1 MANDSQRDKA
11 RAIFGKTFFENS
23 KALPNPKNAAAALQK
38 RANDRPI
45 PTYKVGGVVKKN
57 TPPQPTAAEREADR
71 KRREEYAKM
80 KVTKEQGEAIT
91 RGNRAAAIEGGRY
104 KDGGK
109 IGKYKQGS
117 AVATGSSGA
126 RSEPI
131 QNLNYNLLSGSGS
144 GGSGR
149 STATRITP
157 TGISQPSSLTAAMAG
172 QGPPKGYGFKVTRK
186 FKKGGEAMA
195 GAKRAV
201 KAEQDF
207 TGLMKEAAARA
218 AAKGT
223 PVMKDGGATNEY
235 TAKRVMSR
243 IKAGNFK
250 DGGRAEYLRDRRMKD
265 IEKDYKI
272 ALAKGKNEGVAKA
285 KYEQR
290 KADAADDYA
299 KRTKAD
305 RTKTKAGERAAE
317 AALTEARR
325 TKGESIKKRD
335 MAADINKY
343 FAGKDM
349 TPKAAEPAK
358 AAAPAAAKPEV
369 KKSVVKAPA
378 KRASTP
384 RTEIRTATPAAAAAP
399 AAAAPAPAA
408 KNNTAFSN
416 IAVPSLLA
424 RNAFGDATAA
434 RLKREAAERTAKAKR
449 DADDKTRRIADAKA
463 RPTSTGGTFLRG
475 RPMKKDEPKV
485 ATTSITKPITAEER
499 RKRDEAYLVAMRAP
513 EKFAAGGAG
522 KVRKGMMKGK

>member
-45 PTYKVGGVVKKN
+45 PTYKVGGVVKKQK
-57 TPPQPTAAEREADR
+57 PPQPTAAEREADR

-80 KVTKEQGEAIT
+80 KVTKEQGESIT

-109 IGKYKQGS
+109 IGKYKQGA
-117 AVATGSSGA
+117 AVTKSSSGA

-144 GGSGR
+144 GGSGSR
-149 STATRITP
+149 GATTRITP
-157 TGISQPSSLTAAMAG
+157 TGISQPSSALASMAG

-223 PVMKDGGATNEY
+223 PVMKQGGATNEY

-250 DGGRAEYLRDRRMKD
+250 DGGRADILRDRRMKD
-265 IEKDYKI
+265 IEKDYRI

-290 KADAADDYA
+290 MADAADDYA

-305 RTKTKAGERAAE
+305 RTKTKAGEKAAE

-349 TPKAAEPAK
+349 TPKAAAPAK
-358 AAAPAAAKPEV
+358 AAEPAAAKPVV
-369 KKSVVKAPA
+369 KKTVAKAP
-378 KRASTP
+378 KRVAAP
-384 RTEIRTATPAAAAAP
+384 ARAATPAAAPARTVTP
-399 AAAAPAPAA
+399 AAASTPAPAA
-408 KNNTAFSN
+408 NNRTAFAN
-416 IAVPSLLA
+416 IATPALLA
-424 RNAFGDATAA
+424 RTPFGEATAA
-434 RLKREAAERTAKAKR
+434 RLKKQETERAAKAKR
-449 DADDKTRRIADAKA
+449 EETAKA
-463 RPTSTGGTFLRG
+463 ERLAAAKAGPTNTGGTLLRG
-475 RPMKKDEPKV
+475 RPMRDEPQKVV
-485 ATTSITKPITAEER
+485 ATTKPLTAEER
-499 RKRDEAYLVAMRAP
+499 KKRDAEYIAAIGKY
-513 EKFAAGGAG
+513 AAGGVG